1 MAFPTRFSVPISH
14 EWQEL
19 LGPAFMELLL
29 KAALWALL
37 MGFIGF
43 IGAIVLVVQLRKR
56 KLLRREHR
64 VWNVFS
70 KLSYLLVLVVCLLV
84 SVIGGALYGAQQQ
97 LNNEIETVIHPA
109 LIAQMPAIR
118 QELSAELGK
127 LPNTSLLTVRDVI
140 TPIMQDFLYQPKSD
154 SYFERHKAR
163 LINGLVMRVGAMALN
178 QAIHHALSLLPEM
191 EGATGQS
198 QQNELTQ
205 FTSAMILKA
214 ISGTGQK
221 MDFSPLDKSL
231 PRVFADAIHNEVN
244 GIFKGI
250 YTGLLIKFLLI
261 SLLISLEI
269 LVYFKYYLPK
279 KQKVVAVNNKQSE
292 LNACL

>member
-1 MAFPTRFSVPISH
+1 M
-14 EWQEL
+14 
-19 LGPAFMELLL
+19 
-29 KAALWALL
+29 
-37 MGFIGF
+37 
-43 IGAIVLVVQLRKR
+43 VL
-56 KLLRREHR
+56 
-64 VWNVFS
+64 
-70 KLSYLLVLVVCLLV
+70 C
-84 SVIGGALYGAQQQ
+84 YGAQQQ

-140 TPIMQDFLYQPKSD
+140 TPIMQDFLYQPKSN
-154 SYFERHKAR
+154 SYFERHKAS

-178 QAIHHALSLLPEM
+178 QAIHHALSMLPEM

-214 ISGTGQK
+214 ISSTGQK

-231 PRVFADAIHNEVN
+231 PRVFADAVHNEVN

-279 KQKVVAVNNKQSE
+279 KQKVEAVNNKQSE
-292 LNACL
+292 LNAGL